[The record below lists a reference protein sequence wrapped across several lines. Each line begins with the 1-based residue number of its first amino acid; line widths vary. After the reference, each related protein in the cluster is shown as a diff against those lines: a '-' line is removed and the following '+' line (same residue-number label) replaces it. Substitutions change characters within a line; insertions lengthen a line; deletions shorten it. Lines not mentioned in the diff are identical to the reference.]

1 MLTCFEAYQNALGIR
16 CLGIFRPPYFHTL
29 SAVESGHAAAAAD
42 AAITTSNLIAVGS
55 FDSKIRLMTMF
66 TWQVVMTLPL
76 IHPRDMDV
84 GFFDGGAHQ
93 QHAPVVTKVELSKT
107 EQRDLIEVISLESL
121 TQASASKGS
130 HSTSTTG
137 TNITPSMLS
146 PYVTRMVK
154 LLPKSSTVGAATAAV
169 AETGS
174 ATSASGAA
182 SSKTAAGA
190 AATKPSSSA
199 NNSNIIAVTSAVD
212 GVALPAM
219 GVHWIHWSASRE
231 LLAASDEA
239 YARCI
244 WIWRPL
250 EGKLVD
256 LLIQLDNV
264 TSAAWRPWTLTSST
278 RSAGDAD
285 SVAVTT
291 ATATTSGGGGEGE
304 EHPSSMTDLTTT
316 RLHQSALAGGGNAST
331 ADAAAAAATPPA
343 PQRWEADVLAFACHG
358 QYVYLWSASGGI
370 RKVEVVGSHEATRMR
385 IRSVEW
391 SADGAS
397 LLLRGKELFT
407 TVRVSPAGDVL

>member
-1 MLTCFEAYQNALGIR
+1 M
-16 CLGIFRPPYFHTL
+16 
-29 SAVESGHAAAAAD
+29 AAD
-42 AAITTSNLIAVGS
+42 AVVTTSNLIAVGS

-84 GFFDGGAHQ
+84 GFFDSANHN
-93 QHAPVVTKVELSKT
+93 APVVTKVELSKI

-154 LLPKSSTVGAATAAV
+154 LLPKSSTVGAATATV
-169 AETGS
+169 AETVPTASS
-174 ATSASGAA
+174 AAGA
-182 SSKTAAGA
+182 SKTAAGA
-190 AATKPSSSA
+190 AASKPSSSA
-199 NNSNIIAVTSAVD
+199 NNNIIAVTSAVD

-264 TSAAWRPWTLTSST
+264 TSAAWRPWTLKSSK
-278 RSAGDAD
+278 RSGDAE

-291 ATATTSGGGGEGE
+291 ATSTTSGEPTGGGD

-316 RLHQSALAGGGNAST
+316 RLHQSALHGGGNTST
-331 ADAAAAAATPPA
+331 SDAAAAAAAATP
-343 PQRWEADVLAFACHG
+343 QRWEEDVLAFTCHG
-358 QYVYLWSASGGI
+358 QHVYLWSPSGGI
-370 RKVEVVGSHEATRMR
+370 RKVEVVSSHEATRMR

-391 SADGAS
+391 SADGET

>member
-29 SAVESGHAAAAAD
+29 SAVESGHVGAGGPAVAAAAAAD

-93 QHAPVVTKVELSKT
+93 HAPVVTKVELSKI

-137 TNITPSMLS
+137 TNVTPSMLS

-154 LLPKSSTVGAATAAV
+154 LLPKSSTVGAATATV
-169 AETGS
+169 AETVP
-174 ATSASGAA
+174 ATSASGA
-182 SSKTAAGA
+182 SKTAAG

-264 TSAAWRPWTLTSST
+264 TSAAWRPWTSTSSK
-278 RSAGDAD
+278 RSAGDAE

-291 ATATTSGGGGEGE
+291 ATSTTSGGE

-331 ADAAAAAATPPA
+331 ADAAAMPEAP
-343 PQRWEADVLAFACHG
+343 PQRWEEDVLAFTCHG
-358 QYVYLWSASGGI
+358 QHVYLWSASGGI

-391 SADGAS
+391 STDGES

>member
-29 SAVESGHAAAAAD
+29 SAVESGHAAAD

-199 NNSNIIAVTSAVD
+199 NNSNTIAVTSAR
-212 GVALPAM
+212 GK
-219 GVHWIHWSASRE
+219 SAIEAAKEAARQLQE
-231 LLAASDEA
+231 QRLRNQASD
-239 YARCI
+239 
-244 WIWRPL
+244 
-250 EGKLVD
+250 
-256 LLIQLDNV
+256 
-264 TSAAWRPWTLTSST
+264 AALR
-278 RSAGDAD
+278 AK
-285 SVAVTT
+285 
-291 ATATTSGGGGEGE
+291 
-304 EHPSSMTDLTTT
+304 
-316 RLHQSALAGGGNAST
+316 
-331 ADAAAAAATPPA
+331 DAA
-343 PQRWEADVLAFACHG
+343 E
-358 QYVYLWSASGGI
+358 
-370 RKVEVVGSHEATRMR
+370 KKK
-385 IRSVEW
+385 RSK
-391 SADGAS
+391 A
-397 LLLRGKELFT
+397 
-407 TVRVSPAGDVL
+407 